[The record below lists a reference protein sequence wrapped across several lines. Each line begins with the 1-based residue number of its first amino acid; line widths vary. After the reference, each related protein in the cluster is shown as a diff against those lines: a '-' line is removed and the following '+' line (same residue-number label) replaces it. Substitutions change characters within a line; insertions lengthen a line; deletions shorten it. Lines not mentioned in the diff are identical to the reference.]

1 MKIAKLKK
9 PGYNLNSWYDIF
21 VTNDLSVIKEENDDA
36 MKELV
41 IELKKINSD
50 EIIKEKLRQERYREE
65 ERLAEEFARKEK
77 EEKYKVEINELKK
90 EINEAKKEINEAKK
104 EINETLLKIAKC
116 LKDNGSSIDFISSTT
131 GLPKE
136 EIEKL

>member
-1 MKIAKLKK
+1 MKKKDLPKNLLVKYKAELKQSRTE
-9 PGYNLNSWYDIF
+9 L
-21 VTNDLSVIKEENDDA
+21 TQTKE
-36 MKELV
+36 
-41 IELKKINSD
+41 ELKKI
-50 EIIKEKLRQERYREE
+50 
-65 ERLAEEFARKEK
+65 
-77 EEKYKVEINELKK
+77 KK

-131 GLPKE
+131 GLSKE

>member
-1 MKIAKLKK
+1 VKIAKFKK

-50 EIIKEKLRQERYREE
+50 EIMKEKLRQERYREE

-90 EINEAKKEINEAKK
+90 EINEVKK